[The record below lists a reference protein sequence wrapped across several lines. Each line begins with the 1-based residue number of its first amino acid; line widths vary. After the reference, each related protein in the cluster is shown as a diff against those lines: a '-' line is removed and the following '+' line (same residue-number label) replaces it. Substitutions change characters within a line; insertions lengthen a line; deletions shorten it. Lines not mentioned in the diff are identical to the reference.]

1 MRTSEAMYAHL
12 ELVHDGY
19 NFSLQSFVSDFPA
32 TEVNLVANKDYG
44 HLYKTCQEERSE
56 RVVADLH

>member
-1 MRTSEAMYAHL
+1 MVAHL

-44 HLYKTCQEERSE
+44 HLYKACQEERSE